1 MALFNVWRDGAA
13 MKTTVIASNEAEV
26 RDRFCAR
33 HGFVD
38 HAHYCG
44 WCGIE
49 QTDIRV
55 EAVY

>member
-1 MALFNVWRDGAA
+1 
-13 MKTTVIASNEAEV
+13 MKTTLFASTEAEA

>member
-1 MALFNVWRDGAA
+1 MVLFNVWREGAA
-13 MKTTVIASNEAEV
+13 MKTTLFASNEAEA
-26 RDRFCAR
+26 RDRFCAH

>member
-13 MKTTVIASNEAEV
+13 MKTTVIASNEAEA

>member
-1 MALFNVWRDGAA
+1 MTLFNVWRDGAA
-13 MKTTVIASNEAEV
+13 MKTTVIASNAAEA

-44 WCGIE
+44 WCGIA